1 MTTSTGPVATTTPRR
16 IVVKDHE
23 GYLVIEM
30 PMFAGVL
37 AAVVAP
43 VATALG
49 AVAALVNNWSIEVED
64 ERPDHETAAPS
75 GALVPK

>member
-1 MTTSTGPVATTTPRR
+1 MSTATTTPRR

-23 GYLVIEM
+23 GYPIIEM

-43 VATALG
+43 VVTAIG
-49 AVAALVNNWSIEVED
+49 AVAALANDWSIEVEREQSD
-64 ERPDHETAAPS
+64 RTGRPPVRVATTTR
-75 GALVPK
+75 